1 MCVVSPVSARHVVS
15 VAENDGHF
23 TFYTVYTPRRPGC
36 RPPLGAPGAGVCC
49 IVMRIQNGGVRSEEC
64 TGRTWCSD
72 TSKGPVQG
80 GRGQRREGVKTMLLK
95 YELILYLDQITRP
108 RIYPLKSAPYDMR
121 LMI

>member
-49 IVMRIQNGGVRSEEC
+49 IVMRIQNGGVRSAQAGPGVQTLQRALYRGAGGNE
-64 TGRTWCSD
+64 G
-72 TSKGPVQG
+72 KG
-80 GRGQRREGVKTMLLK
+80 LK
-95 YELILYLDQITRP
+95 LCC
-108 RIYPLKSAPYDMR
+108 
-121 LMI
+121 